1 MEGAFLV
8 ACLAEGRYSVYEAV
22 EGTGAGGSSLK
33 LKFSRKITPKV

>member
-8 ACLAEGRYSVYEAV
+8 ACLAEGRYSVYEAA
-22 EGTGAGGSSLK
+22 EGAGAGGGLK